1 MEGAS
6 PVETQHRLTGLNT
19 RNLLSPEREGGA
31 DREEERRRREIEKKT
46 EIQGDSSVTGD
57 VPLFI

>member
-6 PVETQHRLTGLNT
+6 PVQTHHRLTGLNT

-31 DREEERRRREIEKKT
+31 DREEERRRREMEKKKQRFRET
-46 EIQGDSSVTGD
+46 AA
-57 VPLFI
+57 